1 MLTILYIIYCFY
13 SIGDSPQ
20 IVKDDYPQV
29 KNSMIFKTFDSDI
42 DNISSKWGLFG
53 KSFYDVSTD
62 IEKRWNN
69 VSKTL
74 QSTND
79 YTLQNITNAWKMGNS
94 NPIKFLADNEVVSI
108 LDRYNKALDSG
119 AEATAK
125 FLNSGTGN
133 EFMDGFLKD
142 LDGAPATMD
151 KYKVATKNAT
161 MAQKSFSASTI
172 VTKAAVLA
180 LNVAVS
186 MGLSIALSA
195 LIKTISEIAQS
206 EENLKDAS
214 RELGSE
220 LSNNASTIEDYK
232 EKINDLKSVL
242 SDSTSS
248 FDDVS
253 QARADLMVIQDE
265 LIKKFGTEKGVI
277 EDITEAIYGQTDA
290 LDQLSKDAYYKAVDE
305 FNQKTIG
312 DKFVDWLTFGNTD
325 DNRVQSNMDKM
336 VRQMESSIYS
346 LETTGNEV
354 LDNLIAKSLGLTI
367 SSDTYGDGKHF
378 TIYGELDEI
387 QEKLTAIREMASDF
401 DVSTGFKNNFTD
413 ISNDVNSL
421 LESHQKLYEQYVLWE
436 KILTD
441 NPNNQYDE
449 QYNLINQSKKAYD
462 EAKKSGDVD
471 AVQKAT
477 EEYSKALSSAID
489 LAMSNYDYDVA
500 SYFEDMYPDMQQMF
514 SEWKFTLDFEPNT
527 DGLKDK
533 VSNSLI
539 GLEGFS
545 SEDIMAFNPNVAT
558 EEQINAYGEL
568 NNIASE
574 YGLTL
579 QGLINLL
586 MQMGL
591 IQSESYQQIVE
602 QFGQDN
608 VNKIAPEDLIF
619 AYQIKNVG
627 DMTFEEFQA
636 EIQRLKDE
644 ASNPNEIT
652 VLNITQTVDQ
662 IDKQLKPALDSL
674 GEAYKTIFEQPFNLE
689 NVDTVGIAKDLK
701 DEFDELSEAGIT
713 IDNTAYEDFVKVL
726 SDTSSTADDVK
737 TAFNELATA
746 ITDVSISGTED
757 FEVLRKSLS
766 DLGVVN
772 DVELAIVSLAKNE
785 EILRS
790 AGLDLSTATQQDII
804 DFVSLYGEAE
814 NLSQAIQ
821 YLTYQK
827 MLNAMT
833 DMDTTEEVSNLL
845 VLAKNAGITGE
856 AISYLTELEILYQ
869 EISSGTLNADMMAE
883 YQARADELVSLI
895 KSSATEFKPKVKFT
909 PTIDT
914 KDLDKKAEDATKAAK
929 EALEATLELY
939 KTELDAGIIDLATY
953 LKKCNDLLNDARDKA
968 IITGKE
974 YWDYQK
980 EVTEN
985 QKDIYDKVL
994 SAVTR
999 RYDKEIDSI
1008 EKVVDSIE
1016 KQNDAL
1022 EKQKSIMDGVIN
1034 AIIRI
1039 LDREIDS
1046 IDDIIDGIEKQNDA
1060 LEEQQDK
1067 YDSAL
1072 SAISKYLEKQKE
1084 LVQANIDGVEKE
1096 NDAIQDEIDGYDK
1109 LLNAVT
1115 LVMDAKREAIEADKQ
1130 GIQDRIDALRD
1141 ENDEAKKA
1149 YELEQAKLD
1158 LERLRSQRNKKLYV
1172 EGQGYIYDVD
1182 HKAIREQEDNVADLE
1197 LDATISALEKEQEL
1211 LDDILEQLDET
1222 EQKWQDIASVF
1233 ENNKALDK
1241 AKELLGDN
1249 FQNIIIEGDE
1259 SSINDILNSYIN
1271 AQEKLEEN
1279 ALVIEDYEKRIEELE
1294 AIAEKWESA
1303 ANIKQETENAIN
1315 ASELLGKQWQEDILA
1330 DKQSTYENFCDN
1342 YLAIQSKIEDN
1353 TTLIESYN
1361 QKVEYYENLKE
1372 QWQDITDAYTV
1383 AQEDLSLVQ
1392 MLGAN
1397 AEADILS
1404 GRLDVLENFKSE
1416 YLNIQAQIEDN
1427 TLLIESYEEKVEYY
1441 ENLKQQWADI
1451 ADAYKNAE
1459 EDMYLTQVLGTNAE
1473 ADLLSGRLDVL
1484 EDFKSKYA
1492 EIEQALVDIAWNS
1505 ANEQNKALASVGSG
1519 STNGSG
1525 NIDLGNGADVPDVP
1539 TDSTETNAPSNT
1551 RTVYEIIDA
1560 NGESFGTYNSPEE
1573 AHSVA
1578 KRLVNSGEAERPY
1591 KIGEIDLPELIEKKK
1606 GSGGG
1611 SISKNTMAQVF
1622 HDGIKKGYP
1631 DTSMPKDKK
1640 VELLEKLATKEI
1652 SLDSDEVPVIA
1663 RKGEIFLNSPQQS
1676 MLAMNYERLLELT
1689 GSIPWNVPVVN
1700 SNPFANVNTA
1710 ERGQTT
1716 NVSFGTIN
1724 MYEVNNVRDFAA
1736 ELDKYSPNIAV
1747 QYNGRHRR

>member
-1 MLTILYIIYCFY
+1 MQLKTIGESLSAIKDIQNVLNNTSLTGKKQNIELAKSLSIYSTEAIKTAVVQENLNKEQIEAILVAKGYQGELLKTTTDEWANAASTAAMATSQSGATASTLGLGNAFKGLGVTLKSAIMNPLTWITTGMVALTT
-13 SIGDSPQ
+13 IVHQTNQAIKEVRDRAGELGDSFNNA
-20 IVKDDYPQV
+20 K
-29 KNSMIFKTFDSDI
+29 SDI
-42 DNISSKWGLFG
+42 EGYKEQID
-53 KSFYDVSTD
+53 
-62 IEKRWNN
+62 
-69 VSKTL
+69 
-74 QSTND
+74 
-79 YTLQNITNAWKMGNS
+79 
-94 NPIKFLADNEVVSI
+94 
-108 LDRYNKALDSG
+108 
-119 AEATAK
+119 
-125 FLNSGTGN
+125 
-133 EFMDGFLKD
+133 D
-142 LDGAPATMD
+142 L
-151 KYKVATKNAT
+151 Y
-161 MAQKSFSASTI
+161 
-172 VTKAAVLA
+172 
-180 LNVAVS
+180 
-186 MGLSIALSA
+186 
-195 LIKTISEIAQS
+195 KTINDSNS
-206 EENLKDAS
+206 SVEEVTEARKNLM
-214 RELGSE
+214 
-220 LSNNASTIEDYK
+220 
-232 EKINDLKSVL
+232 SV
-242 SDSTSS
+242 
-248 FDDVS
+248 
-253 QARADLMVIQDE
+253 QDE
-265 LIKKFGTEKGVI
+265 LITKFGTEKGTI
-277 EDITEAIYGQTDA
+277 NNITSAINGQTDA
-290 LDQLSKDAYYKAVDE
+290 WNRLTDAQWQATKNEFNNGDVWNNIGNWFSGYDDNIDRMVDEMEKSFVDLDNINWFDSNNADLFDALKDAGYIDS
-305 FNQKTIG
+305 QHDI
-312 DKFVDWLTFGNTD
+312 LTLEGNL
-325 DNRVQSNMDKM
+325 
-336 VRQMESSIYS
+336 ESIYDDI
-346 LETTGNEV
+346 LNIQ
-354 LDNLIAKSLGLTI
+354 NIAKEYNAPASFLKDITKEANKANETLDSYRGMWDNYILNDRIFEDESLADNWKSI
-367 SSDTYGDGKHF
+367 
-378 TIYGELDEI
+378 
-387 QEKLTAIREMASDF
+387 
-401 DVSTGFKNNFTD
+401 
-413 ISNDVNSL
+413 ND
-421 LESHQKLYEQYVLWE
+421 
-436 KILTD
+436 
-441 NPNNQYDE
+441 
-449 QYNLINQSKKAYD
+449 A
-462 EAKKSGDVD
+462 
-471 AVQKAT
+471 
-477 EEYSKALSSAID
+477 YSKYQDAMLSGSESGIENAIISFASSLDSALNN
-489 LAMSNYDYDVA
+489 SNADESVQE
-500 SYFEDMYPDMQQMF
+500 YFSDMYPTLVA
-514 SEWKFTLDFEPNT
+514 EVEKWKFKTAIIPTFDAANIGGLSSEQILKEIQT
-527 DGLKDK
+527 DGLQAAEETF
-533 VSNSLI
+533 NSI
-539 GLEGFS
+539 LE
-545 SEDIMAFNPNVAT
+545 
-558 EEQINAYGEL
+558 
-568 NNIASE
+568 IASE
-574 YGLTL
+574 YGIVSGNNTQKVQQLLELLVEWGIL
-579 QGLINLL
+579 Q
-586 MQMGL
+586 
-591 IQSESYQQIVE
+591 EDIVE
-602 QFGQDN
+602 S
-608 VNKIAPEDLIF
+608 ARTYSYSIF
-619 AYQIKNVG
+619 
-627 DMTFEEFQA
+627 
-636 EIQRLKDE
+636 
-644 ASNPNEIT
+644 
-652 VLNITQTVDQ
+652 DQ
-662 IDKQLKPALDSL
+662 S
-674 GEAYKTIFEQPFNLE
+674 
-689 NVDTVGIAKDLK
+689 
-701 DEFDELSEAGIT
+701 
-713 IDNTAYEDFVKVL
+713 
-726 SDTSSTADDVK
+726 
-737 TAFNELATA
+737 AFNEEIKSYEEGYSKLVSAQEEWNESKA
-746 ITDVSISGTED
+746 ISASTFADLQENGLLQYLQFTSEGLTINKEKLLENAQACKDKAVADLHVAMT
-757 FEVLRKSLS
+757 S
-766 DLGVVN
+766 DM
-772 DVELAIVSLAKNE
+772 LAIAVGDTSNISQTAQTVIAELGKNT
-785 EILRS
+785 EIAGNQALSSVANWATLGETISTVLSS
-790 AGLDLSTATQQDII
+790 AGVEGISTDQQKQMSAVYDYYKKMATDISNI
-804 DFVSLYGEAE
+804 D
-814 NLSQAIQ
+814 I
-821 YLTYQK
+821 TYK
-827 MLNAMT
+827 
-833 DMDTTEEVSNLL
+833 
-845 VLAKNAGITGE
+845 
-856 AISYLTELEILYQ
+856 
-869 EISSGTLNADMMAE
+869 SSGKLK
-883 YQARADELVSLI
+883 
-895 KSSATEFKPKVKFT
+895 KS
-909 PTIDT
+909 
-914 KDLDKKAEDATKAAK
+914 AEDSAKTAK
-929 EALEATLELY
+929 EALESTLNLY
-939 KTELDAGIIDLATY
+939 KAELDAGIIDLDTY

-968 IITGKE
+968 IVTGKE

-985 QKDIYDKVL
+985 QKNIYDKVL
-994 SAVTR
+994 SAINR

-1008 EKVVDSIE
+1008 EKVIDGIE

-1039 LDREIDS
+1039 LDREIES
-1046 IDDIIDGIEKQNDA
+1046 IDDIIDGIEEQNEA

-1072 SAISKYLEKQKE
+1072 YAISKYLEKQKE

-1197 LDATISALEKEQEL
+1197 LDTTISALEKEQEL

-1294 AIAEKWESA
+1294 AIAEKWEAS
-1303 ANIKQETENAIN
+1303 ANIKEETENDIN

-1361 QKVEYYENLKE
+1361 QKVEYYENLKK
-1372 QWQDITDAYTV
+1372 QWQGITDAYTV

-1404 GRLDVLENFKSE
+1404 GRLDVLENFKNE
-1416 YLNIQAQIEDN
+1416 YLSIQAQIEDN
-1427 TLLIESYEEKVEYY
+1427 NLLITSYEEKVKYY

-1459 EDMYLTQVLGTNAE
+1459 EDMYLAQVLGTNAE
-1473 ADLLSGRLDVL
+1473 ADLLNGRLDVL
-1484 EDFKSKYA
+1484 EDFKKKYA

-1689 GSIPWNVPVVN
+1689 GGIQWNVPVVN
-1700 SNPFANVNTA
+1700 TNPFANVNTA